1 MKKIFSFL
9 FFFLLAL
16 TFTNAYS
23 QNYSATQ
30 TVFEGNRLTQ
40 KVALMEQQN
49 FPKATEIVAD
59 NLDIIW
65 QKSEPYAIGEHSYY
79 SKTTGKSFI
88 NWSMNDQR
96 VEQYEN
102 TNTAI
107 WEFPTVDDF
116 TRAYSNKNG
125 SLYLV
130 CDNTLLTALDP
141 ADGSVLWQK
150 NFPYVV
156 AYAEPYPDGTGFY
169 CGIGGYE
176 NPNTFYSFLLTSQT
190 PVWEFPLENHVVG
203 IAVAEDHSQV
213 AVAIA
218 STPKLFIVDPIDGEV
233 KQDLYYYNNS
243 PSQSPAFSANG
254 EYLVFADF
262 SGYGKLYKRVG
273 GIYELQWQTS
283 ITPAGAGFS
292 WGQGQIISADG
303 STIAFGTF
311 HDFNGAIY
319 VYNTDS
325 NVPLWTL
332 NDCGSMVCYISM
344 SDDGSIIACATWG
357 PEDHSKP
364 DLYIFNKESSE
375 PIATL
380 NTAGSLNYV
389 NIDSDGL
396 KGIAAGKA
404 VHSFEMGWGGNAYF
418 FNITEPANGNISG
431 NVNLI
436 GSDDNSSVL
445 IKIEELPQL
454 STLTN
459 QAGDFLFEN
468 VPVGTYSLTASKIGY
483 ISKTN
488 DGIIVSEGNTTHI
501 TFELEPKTFIISATA
516 TEGGE
521 IEPSGEITVTEGASQ
536 KFTIIPSQNNIIL
549 DLLVDGSSIGAV
561 EEYTFENVDN
571 NHTIHA
577 VFDNVGVKELKN
589 DISFIII
596 PNPANDYVE
605 IQINNCGLE
614 KINIE
619 FYNVFGQLVN
629 SVEINE
635 TGSSNTFSQKI
646 SIANLS
652 DGVYFVKVGNIVQ
665 KLLKIR

>member
-1 MKKIFSFL
+1 MKKNLSFL

-23 QNYSATQ
+23 QQYSATQ
-30 TVFEGNRLTQ
+30 MVFEGDRFTQ
-40 KVALMEQQN
+40 KVAFMEQQN
-49 FPKATEIVAD
+49 LPKATEIVVD

-65 QKSEPYAIGEHSYY
+65 QKSEPDAIGEHSYY
-79 SKTTGKSFI
+79 SKTTGKSFV
-88 NWSMNDQR
+88 NWTMNDQR
-96 VEQYEN
+96 VAQYEN
-102 TNTAI
+102 TNTAT
-107 WEFPTVDDF
+107 WEFPTTNDF

-141 ADGSVLWQK
+141 TDGSVIWQK
-150 NFPYVV
+150 DFPYVV

-176 NPNTFYSFLLTSQT
+176 DPNTFYSYLLTSQT
-190 PVWEFPLENHVVG
+190 PVWEFPLENQVVG

-213 AVAIA
+213 AVAIS

-233 KQDLYYYNNS
+233 IQDLYYYNNS

-292 WGQGQIISADG
+292 WGQGQSISADG

-344 SDDGSIIACATWG
+344 TDDGSIIACATYG
-357 PEDHSKP
+357 PENHSKP

-404 VHSFEMGWGGNAYF
+404 VHSFEMGWGGDAYF
-418 FNITEPANGNISG
+418 FNIKK
-431 NVNLI
+431 V
-436 GSDDNSSVL
+436 
-445 IKIEELPQL
+445 
-454 STLTN
+454 
-459 QAGDFLFEN
+459 
-468 VPVGTYSLTASKIGY
+468 
-483 ISKTN
+483 
-488 DGIIVSEGNTTHI
+488 
-501 TFELEPKTFIISATA
+501 EPKTFIISATA

-521 IEPSGEITVTEGASQ
+521 IEPSGEVTVTEGESQ
-536 KFTIIPSQNNIIL
+536 KFTIIPSQNHIIL
-549 DLLVDGSSIGAV
+549 DVLVDGSSIGAV

-577 VFDNVGVKELKN
+577 VFDNVGVKEWDKDL
-589 DISFIII
+589 SFIII
-596 PNPANDYVE
+596 PNPANEYVE
-605 IQINNCGLE
+605 IQINNYGLE

-629 SVEINE
+629 SVEVNE
-635 TGSSNTFSQKI
+635 TGSGNTFSQKI
-646 SIANLS
+646 SITNLS
-652 DGVYFVKVGNIVQ
+652 DGVYFVKVGNVVQ

>member
-1 MKKIFSFL
+1 MKKILSFL

-23 QNYSATQ
+23 QNYFATQ

-40 KVALMEQQN
+40 KVAFMEQQN
-49 FPKATEIVAD
+49 QPKATEIVVD

-79 SKTTGKSFI
+79 SKTTGKSFV

-107 WEFPTVDDF
+107 WEFPTTDDF

-150 NFPYVV
+150 TFPYVV

-169 CGIGGYE
+169 CGIGGYAD
-176 NPNTFYSFLLTSQT
+176 PNTFYSFLLTSQT
-190 PVWEFPLENHVVG
+190 PVWEFPLENQVVG

-218 STPKLFIVDPIDGEV
+218 STPKLFIVDPINGEV

-292 WGQGQIISADG
+292 WGQGQSISADG

-344 SDDGSIIACATWG
+344 TDDGSIIACATYG
-357 PEDHSKP
+357 PENHSKP

-404 VHSFEMGWGGNAYF
+404 VHSFEMGWGGDAYF
-418 FNITEPANGNISG
+418 FNIKK
-431 NVNLI
+431 V
-436 GSDDNSSVL
+436 
-445 IKIEELPQL
+445 
-454 STLTN
+454 
-459 QAGDFLFEN
+459 
-468 VPVGTYSLTASKIGY
+468 
-483 ISKTN
+483 
-488 DGIIVSEGNTTHI
+488 
-501 TFELEPKTFIISATA
+501 EPKTFIISATA

-521 IEPSGEITVTEGASQ
+521 IEPSGEVTVTEGESQ
-536 KFTIIPSQNNIIL
+536 KFTIIPSQNHIIL
-549 DLLVDGSSIGAV
+549 DVLVDGSSIGAV

-577 VFDNVGVKELKN
+577 VFDNVGVKEWDKDL
-589 DISFIII
+589 SFIII
-596 PNPANDYVE
+596 PNPANEYVE
-605 IQINNCGLE
+605 IQINNYGLE

-629 SVEINE
+629 SVEVNE
-635 TGSSNTFSQKI
+635 TGSGNTFSQKI
-646 SIANLS
+646 SITNLS
-652 DGVYFVKVGNIVQ
+652 DGVYFVKVGNVVQ